1 MIIVK
6 SDIVDF
12 KENNIIGDKED
23 YLIMIK
29 GSIY

>member
-1 MIIVK
+1 MIVVK
-6 SDIVDF
+6 SDTVDF